1 MTPAIKAP
9 LLPSH
14 DPSSSSP
21 PEEKHGSFAGAIFN
35 VSTSIVG
42 AGIMSIPAAFKV
54 LGVIPSLS
62 IIVIIAWLSNV
73 SAGFLMK
80 STVAG
85 DATTYAGV
93 MKESFGKPGS
103 VAVQVITMVVTFGSM
118 IIFSIIIGDVLSGN
132 EKGGVIHLGL
142 LQGWFGSHWW
152 NTRFFS
158 LLFIFVFLFLPLVL
172 CRRVDRLALSSA
184 ISFLLALF
192 FVIISSVLAIVALVQ
207 GRTKSPRLFP
217 DLNNGGQSFFN
228 LFTASPVIVTA
239 FTFHFNLHPVGFE
252 LKDPL
257 QVLSATR
264 VSVILCAT
272 IYSATGL
279 FCYLLFGDA
288 TMTDV
293 LMNFDESSGSSI
305 GSLLNDIVRA
315 SYAIHLMLVFPLL
328 NFSLRANL
336 DELLF
341 PKKVSLVNDNKR
353 FFGLTFPLLISCFLA
368 AIAIP
373 DIWYF
378 FQFLGSTSTVSIAFI
393 FPAAIVLRNVNGI
406 STLKEKIVASVMF
419 ALAVATS
426 IIAIS
431 TNIYSFTETE
441 EALNFLSSHSLFK
454 NL

>member
-1 MTPAIKAP
+1 MAPAINAP
-9 LLPSH
+9 LLPNLE
-14 DPSSSSP
+14 PSSSSSSP
-21 PEEKHGSFAGAIFN
+21 SSEEKHGSFAGAVFN

-80 STVAG
+80 STLAG
-85 DATTYAGV
+85 ESTTYAGV
-93 MKESFGKPGS
+93 MKESFGKSGS
-103 VAVQVITMVVTFGSM
+103 VAVQMITMVVTFGAM

-132 EKGGVIHLGL
+132 ENGGVIHLGL
-142 LQGWFGSHWW
+142 LQEWFGFHWW
-152 NTRFFS
+152 NTRFFG
-158 LLFIFVFLFLPLVL
+158 LLFIFVFLLLPLSL
-172 CRRVDRLALSSA
+172 CRRVDRLAFSSA
-184 ISFLLALF
+184 ISFLLALL
-192 FVIISSVLAIVALVQ
+192 FVVISSVLAIIALVQ
-207 GRTKSPRLFP
+207 GKTKNPRLFP
-217 DLNNGGQSFFN
+217 ELNNGGESFFN

-257 QVLSATR
+257 DVISASR
-264 VSVILCAT
+264 ISVILCAA

-279 FCYLLFGDA
+279 FCYLLFGDG
-288 TMTDV
+288 TMSDV
-293 LMNFDESSGSSI
+293 LVNFDQTSSSSI
-305 GSLLNDIVRA
+305 GSLLNDVVRL

-328 NFSLRANL
+328 IFSLRANL

-341 PKKVSLVNDNKR
+341 PTEMSLVNDDKR

-373 DIWYF
+373 DVWYF

-406 STLKEKIVASVMF
+406 STLREKIVASVMLV
-419 ALAVATS
+419 LAVATS

-431 TNIYSFTETE
+431 TNIYSFTKTE
-441 EALNFLSSHSLFK
+441 ET
-454 NL
+454 

>member
-239 FTFHFNLHPVGFE
+239 FTFHFNLERFKEDTAAEQSSSEPTDPTTPMVKVETLEKGFMIKVFSGE
-252 LKDPL
+252 NQPGMLVS
-257 QVLSATR
+257 VLEAFEDMGLDQNEDEERMDAGAVKQAVTDAITSWGKTNVKVETLEKGFMIKVFSGENQPGMLVSVLEAFEDMGLDVLEAR
-264 VSVILCAT
+264 VSC
-272 IYSATGL
+272 
-279 FCYLLFGDA
+279 
-288 TMTDV
+288 TD
-293 LMNFDESSGSSI
+293 S
-305 GSLLNDIVRA
+305 
-315 SYAIHLMLVFPLL
+315 
-328 NFSLRANL
+328 FSLHAMGVKQNED
-336 DELLF
+336 DERMDAEAVKQAVTDAITSWGETNV
-341 PKKVSLVNDNKR
+341 P
-353 FFGLTFPLLISCFLA
+353 PFL
-368 AIAIP
+368 
-373 DIWYF
+373 
-378 FQFLGSTSTVSIAFI
+378 
-393 FPAAIVLRNVNGI
+393 
-406 STLKEKIVASVMF
+406 
-419 ALAVATS
+419 
-426 IIAIS
+426 
-431 TNIYSFTETE
+431 
-441 EALNFLSSHSLFK
+441 
-454 NL
+454 

>member
-1 MTPAIKAP
+1 MAPAIKAP
-9 LLPSH
+9 LLPNQE
-14 DPSSSSP
+14 PSSS
-21 PEEKHGSFAGAIFN
+21 EEKHGSFAGAVFN

-62 IIVIIAWLSNV
+62 IIFIIAWLSNL

-80 STVAG
+80 STMAG
-85 DATTYAGV
+85 ESTTYAGV
-93 MKESFGKPGS
+93 MRESFGKTGS
-103 VAVQVITMVVTFGSM
+103 VAVQVVSMVVTFGSM
-118 IIFSIIIGDVLSGN
+118 IIFSIIIGDVISGN
-132 EKGGVIHLGL
+132 ENGGTIHLGL
-142 LQGWFGSHWW
+142 LQEWFGSHWW
-152 NTRFFS
+152 NTRFFG
-158 LLFIFVFLFLPLVL
+158 LLFIFVFVFLPLVL

-184 ISFLLALF
+184 VSFLLALL
-192 FVIISSVLAIVALVQ
+192 FVVISSVLAIIALVQ
-207 GRTKSPRLFP
+207 GKTKSPRLFP
-217 DLNNGGQSFFN
+217 DLSNGGVSFFS

-257 QVLSATR
+257 DVISATR
-264 VSVILCAT
+264 ISVILCAT

-279 FCYLLFGDA
+279 FCYLLFGDS

-293 LMNFDESSGSSI
+293 LMNFDQSSNSSI
-305 GSLLNDIVRA
+305 GSLLNDIVRL

-328 NFSLRANL
+328 NFSLRASL

-341 PKKVSLVNDNKR
+341 PMGISLVNDDKR
-353 FFGLTFPLLISCFLA
+353 FFGLTFPILISCFLA

-406 STLKEKIVASVMF
+406 STLREKTVASVMLV
-419 ALAVATS
+419 LAVATS

-431 TNIYSFTETE
+431 SNIYSFRSAEET
-441 EALNFLSSHSLFK
+441 
-454 NL
+454 

>member
-9 LLPSH
+9 LLPNQE
-14 DPSSSSP
+14 PSSSSS

-93 MKESFGKPGS
+93 MKESFGKPGA

-184 ISFLLALF
+184 ISFLLALL
-192 FVIISSVLAIVALVQ
+192 FVVISSVLAIVALVQ
-207 GRTKSPRLFP
+207 GKTKSPRLFP

-279 FCYLLFGDA
+279 FCYLLFGDS

-305 GSLLNDIVRA
+305 GSLLNDFVRA

-328 NFSLRANL
+328 NFSLRANM

-341 PKKVSLVNDNKR
+341 PLKISLVNDNKR

-406 STLKEKIVASVMF
+406 STLREKIVASVML

-426 IIAIS
+426 MVAIS

-441 EALNFLSSHSLFK
+441 EA
-454 NL
+454 

>member
-9 LLPSH
+9 LLPNH
-14 DPSSSSP
+14 DPSSPSSSSP

-158 LLFIFVFLFLPLVL
+158 LLFIFAFLFLPLVL

-184 ISFLLALF
+184 ISFLLALL

-441 EALNFLSSHSLFK
+441 EA
-454 NL
+454 

>member
-9 LLPSH
+9 LLPNQE
-14 DPSSSSP
+14 PSSSSSSS
-21 PEEKHGSFAGAIFN
+21 ENEKHGSFAGAIFN

-62 IIVIIAWLSNV
+62 IILIIAWLSNV

-103 VAVQVITMVVTFGSM
+103 VAVQIITMVVTFGSM
-118 IIFSIIIGDVLSGN
+118 VIFSIIIGDVLSGN

-184 ISFLLALF
+184 ISFLLALL

-207 GRTKSPRLFP
+207 GITKSPRLFP

-279 FCYLLFGDA
+279 FCYLLFGDS

-305 GSLLNDIVRA
+305 GSLLNDVVRA

-341 PKKVSLVNDNKR
+341 PLKISLVNDNKR

-406 STLKEKIVASVMF
+406 STLREKIVASVMLV
-419 ALAVATS
+419 LAVATS

-431 TNIYSFTETE
+431 TNIYSFAETE
-441 EALNFLSSHSLFK
+441 EA
-454 NL
+454 

>member
-9 LLPSH
+9 LLPNH
-14 DPSSSSP
+14 DPSSPSSSSP

-118 IIFSIIIGDVLSGN
+118 IIFSIIIG
-132 EKGGVIHLGL
+132 
-142 LQGWFGSHWW
+142 WFGSHWW

-184 ISFLLALF
+184 ISFLLALL

-279 FCYLLFGDA
+279 FCYLLFGDS

-406 STLKEKIVASVMF
+406 STLREKIVASVMF

-441 EALNFLSSHSLFK
+441 EA
-454 NL
+454 

>member
-1 MTPAIKAP
+1 MSPPIKTP
-9 LLPSH
+9 LLPNQS
-14 DPSSSSP
+14 PSSSSS
-21 PEEKHGSFAGAIFN
+21 EEKEDQKHGSFAGAVFN
-35 VSTSIVG
+35 ISTSIVG

-62 IIVIIAWLSNV
+62 IIIIIAWLSHI

-80 STVAG
+80 SSLAG
-85 DATTYAGV
+85 ESITYAGV
-93 MKESFGKPGS
+93 MKDSFGKSGS
-103 VAVQVITMVVTFGSM
+103 VSVQIVNMVVTFGAM
-118 IIFSIIIGDVLSGN
+118 IIFSIIIGDVLSGT
-132 EKGGVIHLGL
+132 EKGGIVHMGL
-142 LQGWFGSHWW
+142 LQEWFGFHWW
-152 NTRFFS
+152 NTRFFG

-172 CRRVDRLALSSA
+172 CRRVERLALSSA
-184 ISFLLALF
+184 ISFLLALL
-192 FVIISSVLAIVALVQ
+192 FVVISSVLAIIALVK
-207 GRTKSPRLFP
+207 GETKIPRLFP
-217 DLNNGGQSFFN
+217 ELNNGGVSFFN

-257 QVLSATR
+257 EVLSATKI
-264 VSVILCAT
+264 SVILCAT

-279 FCYLLFGDA
+279 FCYLLFGDE

-293 LMNFDESSGSSI
+293 LMNFDQTSNSSI
-305 GSLLNDIVRA
+305 GSLLNDIVRL

-341 PKKVSLVNDNKR
+341 PMKPSLVKDNKR
-353 FFGLTFPLLISCFLA
+353 FFGLTFPLIISCFLA

-393 FPAAIVLRNVNGI
+393 FPAAIVLWNVNGI
-406 STLKEKIVASVMF
+406 STLREKIVASVML

-431 TNIYSFTETE
+431 TNIYSFTTTTE
-441 EALNFLSSHSLFK
+441 EA
-454 NL
+454 

>member
-9 LLPSH
+9 LLPNH
-14 DPSSSSP
+14 DPSSPSSSSP

-158 LLFIFVFLFLPLVL
+158 LLFIFAFLFLPLVL

-184 ISFLLALF
+184 ISFLLALL

-305 GSLLNDIVRA
+305 GSLLNDIVRV

-441 EALNFLSSHSLFK
+441 EA
-454 NL
+454 

>member
-9 LLPSH
+9 LLPNH
-14 DPSSSSP
+14 DPSSSSSSSEN
-21 PEEKHGSFAGAIFN
+21 EEKHGSFAGAIFN

-54 LGVIPSLS
+54 LGLIPSLS

-118 IIFSIIIGDVLSGN
+118 IIFSIIIGHIGSDVLSGN

-184 ISFLLALF
+184 ISFLLALL
-192 FVIISSVLAIVALVQ
+192 FVVISSVLAIVALVQ
-207 GRTKSPRLFP
+207 GKTKSPRLFP
-217 DLNNGGQSFFN
+217 DLNSGGLSFFN

-279 FCYLLFGDA
+279 FCYLLFGDS

-293 LMNFDESSGSSI
+293 LMNFDQSSGSSI

-341 PKKVSLVNDNKR
+341 PLKISLVNDNKR
-353 FFGLTFPLLISCFLA
+353 FFGLTFPLLVSCFLA

-373 DIWYF
+373 DVWYF

-406 STLKEKIVASVMF
+406 STLREKVVASVML

-441 EALNFLSSHSLFK
+441 EA
-454 NL
+454 

>member
-1 MTPAIKAP
+1 EMSPAIKAP
-9 LLPSH
+9 LLPNQE
-14 DPSSSSP
+14 PSSSSS
-21 PEEKHGSFAGAIFN
+21 EEERHGSFAGAVFN

-62 IIVIIAWLSNV
+62 IIAIIAWLSNI

-80 STVAG
+80 STLAG
-85 DATTYAGV
+85 ESTTYAGV

-103 VAVQVITMVVTFGSM
+103 VAVQIVSMVVTLGAM

-132 EKGGVIHLGL
+132 ENGGFVHLGL
-142 LQGWFGSHWW
+142 LQEWFGSHWW
-152 NTRFFS
+152 NTRFFG
-158 LLFIFVFLFLPLVL
+158 LLFVYVFLLFPLVL

-184 ISFLLALF
+184 VSFLLALL
-192 FVIISSVLAIVALVQ
+192 FVVISSVLAIIALVQ
-207 GRTKSPRLFP
+207 GKTKTPRLFP
-217 DLNNGGQSFFN
+217 ELNNGGESFFN

-257 QVLSATR
+257 EVLSATR
-264 VSVILCAT
+264 ISVILCAS

-279 FCYLLFGDA
+279 FCYLLFGDS

-293 LMNFDESSGSSI
+293 LMNFDQSSDSSI
-305 GSLLNDIVRA
+305 GSLLNDIVRL
-315 SYAIHLMLVFPLL
+315 SYAVHLMLVFPLL
-328 NFSLRANL
+328 NFSLRASL

-341 PKKVSLVNDNKR
+341 PMELSLVNDNKR
-353 FFGLTFPLLISCFLA
+353 FFALTFPLLISCFLA
-368 AIAIP
+368 AIAVP

-406 STLKEKIVASVMF
+406 STLREKIVASVML

-431 TNIYSFTETE
+431 TNIYSFTRTE
-441 EALNFLSSHSLFK
+441 ET
-454 NL
+454 

>member
-9 LLPSH
+9 LLPNQE
-14 DPSSSSP
+14 PSSSSSS
-21 PEEKHGSFAGAIFN
+21 ENEKHGSFAGAIFN

-103 VAVQVITMVVTFGSM
+103 VAVQIITMVVTFGSM

-184 ISFLLALF
+184 ISFLLALL

-279 FCYLLFGDA
+279 FCYLLFGDS

-305 GSLLNDIVRA
+305 GSLLNDVVRA

-341 PKKVSLVNDNKR
+341 PLKISLVNDNKR

-406 STLKEKIVASVMF
+406 STLREKIVASVMLV
-419 ALAVATS
+419 LAVATS

-441 EALNFLSSHSLFK
+441 EA
-454 NL
+454 

>member
-184 ISFLLALF
+184 ISFLLALL
-192 FVIISSVLAIVALVQ
+192 FVVISSVLAIVALVQ
-207 GRTKSPRLFP
+207 GKTKSPRLFP

-279 FCYLLFGDA
+279 FCYLLFGDS

-305 GSLLNDIVRA
+305 GSLLNDVVRA

-406 STLKEKIVASVMF
+406 SMLKEKIIASVMF

-426 IIAIS
+426 VIAIS

-441 EALNFLSSHSLFK
+441 EA
-454 NL
+454 

>member
-9 LLPSH
+9 LLPNH
-14 DPSSSSP
+14 DPSSPSSSP

-184 ISFLLALF
+184 ISFLLALL

-207 GRTKSPRLFP
+207 GRAKSPRLFP

-305 GSLLNDIVRA
+305 GSLLNDIVRV

-441 EALNFLSSHSLFK
+441 EA
-454 NL
+454 

>member
-9 LLPSH
+9 LLPNH
-14 DPSSSSP
+14 DPSSSSSSS
-21 PEEKHGSFAGAIFN
+21 ENDGKHGSFAGAIFN

-42 AGIMSIPAAFKV
+42 AGIMSIPAAFRV

-184 ISFLLALF
+184 ISFLLALL

-207 GRTKSPRLFP
+207 GKTKSPRLFP
-217 DLNNGGQSFFN
+217 DLSNGGKSFFN

-279 FCYLLFGDA
+279 FCYLLFGDS

-305 GSLLNDIVRA
+305 GSLLNDVVRA

-341 PKKVSLVNDNKR
+341 PLKISLVNDNKR
-353 FFGLTFPLLISCFLA
+353 FFGLTFPLLVSCFLA

-393 FPAAIVLRNVNGI
+393 FPAAIVLRNVNGM
-406 STLKEKIVASVMF
+406 STLREKIVASVMF
-419 ALAVATS
+419 VLAVATS

-441 EALNFLSSHSLFK
+441 EA
-454 NL
+454 

>member
-9 LLPSH
+9 LLPNH
-14 DPSSSSP
+14 DPSSSSSSSEN
-21 PEEKHGSFAGAIFN
+21 EEKHGSFAGAIFN

-62 IIVIIAWLSNV
+62 IIVVIAWLSNV

-103 VAVQVITMVVTFGSM
+103 VAVQIITMVVTFGSM

-184 ISFLLALF
+184 ISFLLALL

-207 GRTKSPRLFP
+207 GKTKSPRLFP

-279 FCYLLFGDA
+279 FCYLLFGDS

-341 PKKVSLVNDNKR
+341 PLKISLVNDNKR
-353 FFGLTFPLLISCFLA
+353 FFGLTFPLLVSCFLA

-373 DIWYF
+373 DVWYF

-406 STLKEKIVASVMF
+406 STLREKVVASVML

-441 EALNFLSSHSLFK
+441 EA
-454 NL
+454 

>member
-279 FCYLLFGDA
+279 FCYLLFGDS

-305 GSLLNDIVRA
+305 GSLLNDVVRA

-441 EALNFLSSHSLFK
+441 EA
-454 NL
+454 

>member
-9 LLPSH
+9 LLPNQ
-14 DPSSSSP
+14 DPSSSS
-21 PEEKHGSFAGAIFN
+21 PEEKHGSFSGAIFN

-42 AGIMSIPAAFKV
+42 AGIMAIPAAFKV

-93 MKESFGKPGS
+93 MKESFGRPGA

-184 ISFLLALF
+184 ISFLLALL
-192 FVIISSVLAIVALVQ
+192 FVVISSVLAIVALVQ
-207 GRTKSPRLFP
+207 GKTKSPRLFP

-279 FCYLLFGDA
+279 FCYLLFGDS

-305 GSLLNDIVRA
+305 GSLLNDVVRA

-341 PKKVSLVNDNKR
+341 PLKIALVNDNKR

-406 STLKEKIVASVMF
+406 STLREKVVASVML

-426 IIAIS
+426 LIAIS
-431 TNIYSFTETE
+431 TNIYTFTETE
-441 EALNFLSSHSLFK
+441 EA
-454 NL
+454 